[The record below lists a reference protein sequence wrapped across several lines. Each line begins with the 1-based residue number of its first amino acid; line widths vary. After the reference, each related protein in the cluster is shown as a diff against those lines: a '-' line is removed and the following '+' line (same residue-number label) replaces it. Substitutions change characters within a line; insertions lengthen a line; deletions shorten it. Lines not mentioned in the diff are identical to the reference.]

1 MLFLVKFF
9 YEYDIKNIAFLTG
22 AAASGKSRALR
33 NEAIA
38 EKLNLNSYSVIYD
51 SPITDFTIFAKDLA
65 EPLLNKGI
73 KICYIQVYNDP
84 VTTFKN
90 MLHRG
95 VNEGRFLPPLYFLY
109 GLLAQKDRVR
119 DIASEFK
126 GKEDFTYFGIDNS
139 GNIAKEKLCDLKEA
153 EKIFD
158 YNITLSQINKMLA
171 YGEDYRK
178 YLQKERERIESTG
191 QTGGTRQD
199 VHGGDR
205 LLSVARTTR
214 NNEDTITDV
223 LRRLLHVK
231 VALQLQLRESL
242 LYNAGTMENP
252 MVGVGREGD
261 GGNGYGSSVGLIEE
275 NIDPKAIKDELIRN
289 VSVGIKDSDLVE
301 RAKFIFIGEELAT
314 NQIQKEMDMIRN
326 PEKYLPPHYKAMLE
340 TNIDDESKF
349 QQGEFVNSERV
360 FTLKKWDY
368 VMGSTNISG
377 PGQVAEMFQHL
388 ESFGVENTF
397 ALLFPRGKM
406 ANQRQ
411 LYNISVAENV
421 LFLS

>member
-1 MLFLVKFF
+1 MKGESVLQKQIIIDPDEIRKLFAPWGYDKTNTLEFHKIGGELTNVVSHKVF
-9 YEYDIKNIAFLTG
+9 YEYDIKNIAFITG
-22 AAASGKSRALR
+22 APASGKSRALR

-38 EKLNLNSYSVIYD
+38 SKLNLDSYSVIYD
-51 SPITDFTIFAKDLA
+51 SPITDFTIFLKERA

-119 DIASEFK
+119 DIERWLDGVDGFI
-126 GKEDFTYFGIDNS
+126 YMGIDNS
-139 GNIAKEKLCDLKEA
+139 GNNVKETLCDLKDA
-153 EKIFD
+153 EKAFD

-178 YLQKERERIESTG
+178 YLHQERERIESSG

-205 LLSVARTTR
+205 LLSVASTTR

-223 LRRLLHVK
+223 LRGLLHVK

-242 LYNAGTMENP
+242 FYDAGTMEESIS
-252 MVGVGREGD
+252 GVGKKEN

-275 NIDPKAIKDELIRN
+275 NIDPKAIKDELIRCASTGESN
-289 VSVGIKDSDLVE
+289 PDLAE
-301 RAKFIFIGEELAT
+301 RA
-314 NQIQKEMDMIRN
+314 
-326 PEKYLPPHYKAMLE
+326 
-340 TNIDDESKF
+340 
-349 QQGEFVNSERV
+349 EFVFLGEKAKCQTITNNSR
-360 FTLKKWDY
+360 
-368 VMGSTNISG
+368 
-377 PGQVAEMFQHL
+377 
-388 ESFGVENTF
+388 
-397 ALLFPRGKM
+397 R
-406 ANQRQ
+406 
-411 LYNISVAENV
+411 
-421 LFLS
+421 